1 MHHCNGGNADGEVD
15 DGDGDGDGDGG
26 RDGDGDGERLGRAVD
41 KVLGVN

>member
-1 MHHCNGGNADGEVD
+1 MHHYNGGNADGEVD
-15 DGDGDGDGDGG
+15 DGDGG

>member
-1 MHHCNGGNADGEVD
+1 MHHYNGGNADGEV
-15 DGDGDGDGDGG
+15 GDGDGDGG